1 MQIDGTGAP
10 TARCA
15 APMTGKNILRTA
27 LAALLLAFT
36 PVAVAAPVEPI
47 EVRAEKLKAGGHI
60 WQPELATEGPVEIVI
75 GIAEQRA
82 YVFRGGALI
91 GAASISSGIKGR
103 ESPIGR
109 FQILEKKRFH
119 RSNRYSNAPMPWMQR
134 LNWYGIA
141 LHAGE
146 VTGRPASHGC
156 FRLPAAFA
164 QKLFGVTELGGFV
177 FVTEDRIATAEA
189 ALKLARANVN
199 APYGPGRTFESA
211 PGRRKT
217 AEAAA
222 SSGS

>member
-1 MQIDGTGAP
+1 MTLKTAMLWILAAAMLALTCAPGA
-10 TARCA
+10 A
-15 APMTGKNILRTA
+15 AP
-27 LAALLLAFT
+27 AA
-36 PVAVAAPVEPI
+36 EPI
-47 EVRAEKLKAGGHI
+47 EVRAEQLKAGGYV

-75 GIAEQRA
+75 GLAEQRA
-82 YVFRGGALI
+82 YIFRGGNLI
-91 GAASISSGIKGR
+91 GAASVSSGIKGR

-134 LNWYGIA
+134 LNWYGVA

-156 FRLPAAFA
+156 FRLPPAFA

-177 FVTEDRIATAEA
+177 FVTEDRIASAEA
-189 ALKLARANVN
+189 ALKLARLNAN

-211 PGRRKT
+211 PGRRKP

-222 SSGS
+222 STGS